1 MTTRRDFLK
10 HSALGAAGLTIGG
23 LGFST
28 ESFANIMGANE
39 KIRVGIVGFSDRARH
54 SLIPAFMACA
64 DELGFEIVA
73 ISDIWKRRREEGV
86 AFFQEKYGKKVKAF
100 RNNEELYDA
109 KMCDAVIVATS
120 DFQHALHCIEA
131 VQAGCDAYVEKP
143 FAETMEDARAA
154 RKAVPR
160 RGAWRQDPAGAAP
173 HTHTF
178 FQIRR
183 AHRCSRHGKYTFSA
197 PSKGE
202 RGTVPALSRARAR
215 RYPPADIPEAAPKA
229 PRRTCPYPPGRST
242 PAFSRGRRHPCGRCP
257 RSRWA
262 APARGRAASRACP
275 APSGRCFPASASRG
289 SACRRSK
296 ASVCNFASGNSL
308 LFLAELSIA
317 HLNTSSIYFSIFS
330 VFLLNL
336 PIRSNLF
343 TFCPEFVHEMFTL

>member
-131 VQAGCDAYVEKP
+131 VKAGCDAYVEKP

-154 RKAVPR
+154 RKAVLERLVPN
-160 RGAWRQDPAGAAP
+160 AARP
-173 HTHTF
+173 QTIMLPT
-178 FQIRR
+178 
-183 AHRCSRHGKYTFSA
+183 T
-197 PSKGE
+197 
-202 RGTVPALSRARAR
+202 LSVLVSLA
-215 RYPPADIPEAAPKA
+215 
-229 PRRTCPYPPGRST
+229 
-242 PAFSRGRRHPCGRCP
+242 
-257 RSRWA
+257 RSRWWKCVGTLTSPDA
-262 APARGRAASRACP
+262 GVVRLWSHNVLRGILI
-275 APSGRCFPASASRG
+275 G
-289 SACRRSK
+289 SVSC
-296 ASVCNFASGNSL
+296 
-308 LFLAELSIA
+308 
-317 HLNTSSIYFSIFS
+317 
-330 VFLLNL
+330 
-336 PIRSNLF
+336 
-343 TFCPEFVHEMFTL
+343 

>member
-109 KMCDAVIVATS
+109 KMCDVVIVATS

-154 RKAVPR
+154 RKAVLESGKIVQIGSQR
-160 RGAWRQDPAGAAP
+160 R
-173 HTHTF
+173 
-178 FQIRR
+178 
-183 AHRCSRHGKYTFSA
+183 SA
-197 PSKGE
+197 PTIMLPTTLS
-202 RGTVPALSRARAR
+202 VPVSLA
-215 RYPPADIPEAAPKA
+215 
-229 PRRTCPYPPGRST
+229 
-242 PAFSRGRRHPCGRCP
+242 
-257 RSRWA
+257 RSRWWKCA
-262 APARGRAASRACP
+262 GTLTSPDVGAVRLWLHNVL
-275 APSGRCFPASASRG
+275 
-289 SACRRSK
+289 RRILT
-296 ASVCNFASGNSL
+296 GNVS
-308 LFLAELSIA
+308 
-317 HLNTSSIYFSIFS
+317 
-330 VFLLNL
+330 
-336 PIRSNLF
+336 
-343 TFCPEFVHEMFTL
+343 C

>member
-154 RKAVPR
+154 RKAVLESGKIVQIGSQR
-160 RGAWRQDPAGAAP
+160 R
-173 HTHTF
+173 
-178 FQIRR
+178 
-183 AHRCSRHGKYTFSA
+183 SA
-197 PSKGE
+197 PNYHAANDFIRSGKFGKITMVE
-202 RGTVPALSRARAR
+202 MCWNVNQPGRWRRPALVAQ
-215 RYPPADIPEAAPKA
+215 
-229 PRRTCPYPPGRST
+229 
-242 PAFSRGRRHPCGRCP
+242 
-257 RSRWA
+257 
-262 APARGRAASRACP
+262 
-275 APSGRCFPASASRG
+275 CFEKDTDWKR
-289 SACRRSK
+289 
-296 ASVCNFASGNSL
+296 
-308 LFLAELSIA
+308 
-317 HLNTSSIYFSIFS
+317 
-330 VFLLNL
+330 FLLNRPYEEWDPRKYL
-336 PIRSNLF
+336 EYLSLI
-343 TFCPEFVHEMFTL
+343 HI

>member
-131 VQAGCDAYVEKP
+131 VKAGCDAYVEKP

-154 RKAVPR
+154 RKAVLESGKIVQIGSQR
-160 RGAWRQDPAGAAP
+160 R
-173 HTHTF
+173 
-178 FQIRR
+178 
-183 AHRCSRHGKYTFSA
+183 SA
-197 PSKGE
+197 PNYHAANDFIRSGKFGKITMVE
-202 RGTVPALSRARAR
+202 MCWNVNQPGRWRRPALVAQCFERDTDWKRFLKNGTRVS
-215 RYPPADIPEAAPKA
+215 I
-229 PRRTCPYPPGRST
+229 
-242 PAFSRGRRHPCGRCP
+242 
-257 RSRWA
+257 WNI
-262 APARGRAASRACP
+262 AC
-275 APSGRCFPASASRG
+275 SGRILPAFPASG
-289 SACRRSK
+289 C
-296 ASVCNFASGNSL
+296 
-308 LFLAELSIA
+308 
-317 HLNTSSIYFSIFS
+317 H
-330 VFLLNL
+330 
-336 PIRSNLF
+336 IRSIRYTGLLVATTRIVSQPMVESINGM
-343 TFCPEFVHEMFTL
+343 TGAAVMIR